1 MSDRQFDEL
10 LKETLEEYGEP
21 GATPREA
28 MWRAVSESRRKV
40 VTLPW
45 WRRPMTRVDFLAGA
59 VAAAVLILV
68 GIWVGRLSQA
78 PTDPAGP
85 AVPQF
90 RAEANPAP
98 AGSLDSDDRMIPD
111 GNDPGRMADG
121 HAPAPRGAAPP
132 SPRATAP
139 PPADAMASASGGPEG
154 GDATVSMGSDGE
166 VEIGMRSQPGD
177 ANREVLRLVA
187 TRYLSRTESFLTRW
201 RAGDPASTS
210 GEWTRDWARR
220 GLSDVRLLLDTTGQ
234 DDPEMKSL
242 LLDLEVVLAQIL
254 QASADDS
261 SLDRDL
267 ATRRLNDRAVLP
279 RLRNMIPA
287 GPEAAASQGVPR

>member
-1 MSDRQFDEL
+1 
-10 LKETLEEYGEP
+10 
-21 GATPREA
+21 
-28 MWRAVSESRRKV
+28 MWRRVAESRRQV
-40 VTLPW
+40 VSLPW

-59 VAAAVLILV
+59 VAAGVLILV
-68 GIWVGRLSQA
+68 GILVGRMTQN
-78 PTDPAGP
+78 PVPAGP
-85 AVPQF
+85 AAPQF
-90 RAEANPAP
+90 TAESNPAP
-98 AGSLDSDDRMIPD
+98 EVTPQPADRVVPD
-111 GNDPGRMADG
+111 VANDGTLPVDRT
-121 HAPAPRGAAPP
+121 PAPRNVAPRA
-132 SPRATAP
+132 PRATAP
-139 PPADAMASASGGPEG
+139 PTRDVAHVTDGLGGGEPLVP
-154 GDATVSMGSDGE
+154 TGSNGE
-166 VEIGMRSQPGD
+166 LDMGMRTPPGD

-220 GLSDVRLLLDTTGQ
+220 GLSDVRLLLDTTGA

-254 QASADDS
+254 QASADGS
-261 SLDRDL
+261 TLDRDL

-287 GPEAAASQGVPR
+287 GPEAAATQGVPR